1 MQVNEQILIKN
12 EIFCVFCK
20 NNNLDYFINSI
31 LENSKLDER
40 VYEFLIIDGENGFS
54 FNRVEN
60 KNLTLIEEDNLTENL
75 AEIFSK
81 RKTIYIT
88 SNHKIKLKNKVII
101 VRDYSK
107 LKNKYELK
115 WFFNQTENEIMN
127 SAIYFIICGSNEKEM
142 IQLSGKI
149 GVPLINY

>member
-1 MQVNEQILIKN
+1 M
-12 EIFCVFCK
+12 
-20 NNNLDYFINSI
+20 
-31 LENSKLDER
+31 
-40 VYEFLIIDGENGFS
+40 
-54 FNRVEN
+54 
-60 KNLTLIEEDNLTENL
+60 
-75 AEIFSK
+75 
-81 RKTIYIT
+81 
-88 SNHKIKLKNKVII
+88 
-101 VRDYSK
+101 SK

>member
-1 MQVNEQILIKN
+1 MA
-12 EIFCVFCK
+12 
-20 NNNLDYFINSI
+20 
-31 LENSKLDER
+31 
-40 VYEFLIIDGENGFS
+40 
-54 FNRVEN
+54 
-60 KNLTLIEEDNLTENL
+60 EEDNLTENL

-88 SNHKIKLKNKVII
+88 SNHKTKLKNKVII